1 MLESNISYIAAAI
14 MSAAVAI
21 TFGWLLIKQKAK
33 TGEEKDKYTKLLHDK
48 ISSEVRVGKIGE
60 NMAPFL
66 NDWPY
71 NPNNFRFLGHPIDG
85 IQFTDDEIIFVEIKT
100 GKSRLSKS
108 QRRFRD
114 LVKEKKVSFATFR
127 VGENGCKLKIENGS
141 EDIN

>member
-1 MLESNISYIAAAI
+1 MLGNEITYLIALAISVIAIA
-14 MSAAVAI
+14 
-21 TFGWLLIKQKAK
+21 WLGLALIKQKLK
-33 TGEEKDKYTKLLHDK
+33 TKDEEGKYTKVLHDK

-71 NPNNFRFLGHPIDG
+71 DPNNFRFLGHPIDG
-85 IQFTDDEIIFVEIKT
+85 IQFTNDEIIFVEIKT

-127 VGENGCKLKIENGS
+127 VGENGCKLKIEGG
-141 EDIN
+141 DIN